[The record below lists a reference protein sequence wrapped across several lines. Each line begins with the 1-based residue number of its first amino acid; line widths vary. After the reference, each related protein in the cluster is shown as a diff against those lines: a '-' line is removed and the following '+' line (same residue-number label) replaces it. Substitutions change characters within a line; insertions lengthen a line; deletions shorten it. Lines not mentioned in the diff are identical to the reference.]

1 MNENRRFDICFELS
15 REAQQNKMFLSKI
28 VTREEN
34 GFSGV
39 IKKQKC

>member
-34 GFSGV
+34 GFSNV
-39 IKKQKC
+39 IKKRKC